1 MNNEQQT
8 INVDNKDYNIDDLS
22 QECLEYLQHVQ
33 NLQTKLNE
41 AEFNSKQLRVALTAF
56 LTMFKNSLP
65 QENNNADQEVQNA

>member
-33 NLQTKLNE
+33 NLQTKLSE

-65 QENNNADQEVQNA
+65 KESNNQQLELELE

>member
-33 NLQTKLNE
+33 NLQTKLSE
-41 AEFNSKQLRVALTAF
+41 AEFNTKQLRVALTAF

-65 QENNNADQEVQNA
+65 KESNNQQLELELE